1 MLLVFGATIFLSAS
15 LLFLVQPM
23 VAKMVLPLLGGTPAV
38 WNTCMVFFQAF
49 LLAGYA
55 YAHATPARLGL
66 RRQVWLHGALLGV
79 PFLVLPI
86 AVSGGFLPPAGSNPI
101 PWLLGLL
108 TISVGLPFF
117 AVSTTAPLLQRWLAG
132 TGHRAARDPY
142 FLYAASN
149 VGSMLALLGYPLLV
163 EPHLRLQQQSRL
175 WAIAYALLVVLIVLC
190 AFWTLRSVR
199 AAGSAPADAG
209 NDMSTARQTTGNEG
223 EARPEVP
230 APTPRER
237 LRWTALAF
245 VPSSLM
251 LGVTTYLTTD
261 IAAIPLFW
269 VVPLALYLATFILAF
284 SGALRGLV
292 AELRVWLPVLA
303 LWLLFVTLIGAGF
316 QPWLGIPL
324 HLVTFF
330 VAALLCHVEL
340 ARRRPAARH
349 LTEFY
354 LWMSFG
360 GVLGGIF
367 NVLVAPF
374 VFRSVTEYP
383 LALALAFLLLPAG
396 RGQESGP
403 ALWRRDVALAGAV
416 GLLAVALIWL
426 VPTRQLTPQWLGPA
440 LVFGSPLIV
449 SFFTIKRPSRFGLCL
464 CAIVLGAAAFG
475 GRRENLL
482 HQERSFFGV
491 LRVTRDPEGHV
502 NQLFHGTTLHGQ
514 QSLDPARRDEP
525 LTYYHRTGPI
535 GQVFAAFSGP
545 DAKPRVA
552 LVGLGTGSLAS
563 YGEPGQRL
571 TFYEIDPAV
580 VRIARDP
587 RWFTFL
593 RDSRARIDVVLGDAR
608 LRLAEAPAGA
618 YGLLVVDA
626 FSSDA
631 IPVHLITR
639 EALRLYAAKLAPRG
653 VMAFHISNRFV
664 DLEPVLAELAR
675 DAGLTARIEYDGAD
689 PAVGKQ
695 GSIWVLMARA
705 EGDFGSLTQD
715 SRWRPL
721 AERPG
726 TAVWTDDFS
735 NLVGVLQWTPRT
747 WGRAPEDVRP
757 VAAGGKGG

>member
-1 MLLVFGATIFLSAS
+1 MLLVFGATLFLSAT

-38 WNTCMVFFQAF
+38 WNTCMVFFQAL

-55 YAHATPARLGL
+55 YAHAAPARLGL
-66 RRQVWLHGALLGV
+66 RRQVWLHGPLLVV

-86 AVSGGFLPPAGSNPI
+86 AVSRGFLPPTGSNPI
-101 PWLLGLL
+101 PWRLGLL

-117 AVSTTAPLLQRWLAG
+117 VVSTTAPLLQRWIAG

-142 FLYAASN
+142 VLYAASN

-163 EPHLRLQQQSRL
+163 EPHLRLQEQSRF

-190 AFWTLRSVR
+190 AFWTLRSGR
-199 AAGSAPADAG
+199 GDGSAPADAG
-209 NDMSTARQTTGNEG
+209 ESRSPARQAAGGESTARPD
-223 EARPEVP
+223 APP
-230 APTPRER
+230 PTPRER

-245 VPSSLM
+245 VPSSLL

-269 VVPLALYLATFILAF
+269 VVPLALYLGTFILAF

-292 AELRVWLPVLA
+292 AESRVWLPVLA
-303 LWLLFVTLIGAGF
+303 LWLLFTSLIGAQF
-316 QPWLGIPL
+316 QPWLGIPV
-324 HLVTFF
+324 HLATFF
-330 VAALLCHVEL
+330 AAALLCHVEL
-340 ARRRPAARH
+340 ARRRPVARH

-367 NVLVAPF
+367 HVLVAPF

-383 LALALAFLLLPAG
+383 LVLALAFLLLPTG
-396 RGQESGP
+396 RGQESGSS
-403 ALWRRDVALAGAV
+403 LCWRDAAIAGAV
-416 GLLAVALIWL
+416 ALVTVALILL
-426 VPTRQLTPQWLGPA
+426 VPTRQLTPRWLGA
-440 LVFGSPLIV
+440 GLVYGSPLIAT
-449 SFFTIKRPSRFGLCL
+449 FFAIKRPSRFGLCL
-464 CAIVLGAAAFG
+464 CAVVLAAAVFG
-475 GRRENLL
+475 GRESLL
-482 HQERSFFGV
+482 HHERSFFGV
-491 LRVTRDPEGHV
+491 LRVTRNPEDRV

-514 QSLDPARRDEP
+514 QSLDPARRHEP

-552 LVGLGTGSLAS
+552 LVGLGTGSLAT

-580 VRIARDP
+580 VRIARNP
-587 RWFTFL
+587 RGFTFL

-675 DAGLTARIEYDGAD
+675 DAGLTARIEHDGAD
-689 PAVGKQ
+689 PAAGKQ
-695 GSIWVLMARA
+695 GSIWVVMARA
-705 EGDFGSLTQD
+705 EGDFGILTQD
-715 SRWRPL
+715 ARWQPL

-735 NLVGVLQWTPRT
+735 NLVSVLQWRPRAR
-747 WGRAPEDVRP
+747 GRVPDDVRP